1 MKADARPAPGL
12 RVLIIDRQEE
22 TAASLAFMLAQHDT
36 VVRIALDPAVALDE
50 AQRFAPEVCIVDTG
64 LLAVDGPRF
73 VQAIRQRC
81 PAPPLLVAMSGFA
94 LPHDAQRA
102 RRAGFDHHFD
112 APPKPDELGRLLDG
126 VRQRSV

>member
-22 TAASLAFMLAQHDT
+22 TAASLA
-36 VVRIALDPAVALDE
+36 I
-50 AQRFAPEVCIVDTG
+50 
-64 LLAVDGPRF
+64 DGPRF